1 MMLQSIVAAVIVV
14 ACGAHVGRAI
24 WRGLRSRGRPACGGC
39 SNCGSTKPPEAVIT
53 IRRQR

>member
-53 IRRQR
+53 IRRRR